1 MNSEVEKYEDR
12 VLEVKRLNTPNKT
25 KDAFYTVA
33 PIDEQ
38 SRCTFIE
45 ALANE
50 DNRKAFIYKRKNA
63 LEETAIYHVR
73 VIYYDYSSNMIFT
86 ICPDSR
92 LSA

>member
-1 MNSEVEKYEDR
+1 MLMSSVVEKYVDQ
-12 VLEVKRLNTPNKT
+12 VLEVKKLNTASKT
-25 KDAFYTVA
+25 KDVFYTVA
-33 PIDEQ
+33 PTDDQ

-50 DNRKAFIYKRKNA
+50 DNRKEFRYKRKNA

-86 ICPDSR
+86 IQQG
-92 LSA
+92 

>member
-1 MNSEVEKYEDR
+1 MNSEVKKYEDQ
-12 VLEVKRLNTPNKT
+12 VSGVKKLNAANKT
-25 KDAFYTVA
+25 KDTFYTVA

-45 ALANE
+45 ALAYE

-63 LEETAIYHVR
+63 FEETAIYHVR

-86 ICPDSR
+86 IRPDSR